1 MRAARSRQLGQTA
14 YWGPQLDGNRGELR
28 GAGTT
33 VHCNTGSDDNCSCAR
48 GTGIG
53 FPFTFKVASMA
64 VSFTIR
70 YHAPLRSG
78 EGAATWRRAH

>member
-1 MRAARSRQLGQTA
+1 
-14 YWGPQLDGNRGELR
+14 
-28 GAGTT
+28 
-33 VHCNTGSDDNCSCAR
+33 
-48 GTGIG
+48 
-53 FPFTFKVASMA
+53 VASMA